1 MDRVRVSSFSC
12 FRCDLHIDH
21 GAIVI
26 DVNIN
31 PTKPEA
37 NDGCAC

>member
-1 MDRVRVSSFSC
+1 MSI
-12 FRCDLHIDH
+12 IDDP
-21 GAIVI
+21 GLSAVETTGVLMVIKVI